1 MISSPIVKSFPLGRK
16 QPKNVQEKN
25 EHNIKMLP

>member
-1 MISSPIVKSFPLGRK
+1 MISSPNVTPFHLERK
-16 QPKNVQEKN
+16 QPKKVEEKK